1 MTLRSFVAA
10 AVLLVCA
17 PLVHLPPGHAD
28 VETAANRLAARAA
41 VSLKPAAWQKRIL
54 KQTNKHRAKHGCKKL
69 KAPKK
74 LRKAA
79 RKHSK
84 RMAKAGRLSHQLPGE
99 PPLGTRIT
107 RAGYRN
113 WRGVAENIAYGY
125 ATPRAM
131 VKAWMKS
138 PGHRKNILTCRYR
151 HLGVGVVLKRGV
163 PWATQNF
170 GHK

>member
-1 MTLRSFVAA
+1 MTMRSLVSALALILCAA
-10 AVLLVCA
+10 LLPAATVTA
-17 PLVHLPPGHAD
+17 SAEAATSPLS
-28 VETAANRLAARAA
+28 ARAA
-41 VSLKPAAWQKRIL
+41 SSLKPGAWQKRIL
-54 KQTNKHRAKHGCKKL
+54 KQTNKHRKKHGCKKL
-69 KAPKK
+69 KNNKK

-84 RMAKAGRLSHQLPGE
+84 RMAKSRTLSHQLPGE

-125 ATPRAM
+125 GSPKAM

-138 PGHRKNILTCRYR
+138 PGHRKNILNCRYR
-151 HLGVGVVLKRGV
+151 HLGVGVILKGGV